1 MRLGPPPPP
10 PALRGGE
17 EQHPPG
23 WRISPNRIITS
34 SNPSSGMKRSATVP
48 TVVDGG
54 NVKPIELASDRA
66 FAYSSGSSAAV

>member
-1 MRLGPPPPP
+1 
-10 PALRGGE
+10 
-17 EQHPPG
+17 
-23 WRISPNRIITS
+23 
-34 SNPSSGMKRSATVP
+34 MKRSATVP